1 MQGENTY
8 VVEVYSNK
16 KKSTSLW
23 GFIEKLWPF
32 NKKKNSDAIYTIK
45 LILDNDG
52 IYNIKNY
59 PIVSSDVLF
68 SIGDLLSKKGFILL
82 YCYKNKKYVNCNEG
96 EILTYARNK

>member
-1 MQGENTY
+1 MLKVMMRENTY
-8 VVEVYSNK
+8 VVEVYPNEK
-16 KKSTSLW
+16 KTPTLW

-32 NKKKNSDAIYTIK
+32 NKKKNSDAAYTIK

-52 IYNIKNY
+52 TYNIENY

-82 YCYKNKKYVNCNEG
+82 YS
-96 EILTYARNK
+96 